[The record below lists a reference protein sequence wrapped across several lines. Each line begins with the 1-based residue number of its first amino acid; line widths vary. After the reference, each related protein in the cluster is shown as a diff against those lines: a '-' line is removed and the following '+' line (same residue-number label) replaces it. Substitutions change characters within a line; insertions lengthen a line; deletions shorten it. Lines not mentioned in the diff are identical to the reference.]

1 MVALLVDSIKKWM
14 NKFQLVSIEKFR
26 KFHQFY
32 KCLARWKR
40 GGRDLQSPQ
49 VNPPP
54 CPPTSPSPSFPPPP
68 PPLLLLL
75 FSFSSSPSPSPS
87 SSFSLHSYS
96 CSRGSM
102 ACRYTENKRTSTW
115 NSEKSSQWWN
125 WLKKTLWKWPV
136 VFSCPFAPNQH
147 QQQRPSFQRFSF
159 TQLNQRV
166 HSIFKYRLFIV
177 MVDEWIHLL
186 QFPTILSLYFWNFP
200 CGLIQD

>member
-75 FSFSSSPSPSPS
+75 FSFS
-87 SSFSLHSYS
+87 
-96 CSRGSM
+96 
-102 ACRYTENKRTSTW
+102 
-115 NSEKSSQWWN
+115 
-125 WLKKTLWKWPV
+125 
-136 VFSCPFAPNQH
+136 
-147 QQQRPSFQRFSF
+147 FSF
-159 TQLNQRV
+159 LL
-166 HSIFKYRLFIV
+166 LFFTFV
-177 MVDEWIHLL
+177 FLL
-186 QFPTILSLYFWNFP
+186 QGVHGLQVHWKQKNLHLKLGKELAMVKLTEKNSVKVARRVQLSVCSEPAPTATALLPTILIYSVKSASSFH
-200 CGLIQD
+200 I